1 MTEELIV
8 GKNIGSL
15 PDIFDTLVN
24 DNKILKIRSKG
35 GTTLNEDYL
44 YFLKKIEG
52 GNYIKNLEVGDVM
65 TGKVIEINQK
75 EIIIDINYK
84 DTVFVDVKTLEIN
97 LLNGLQIGIEIE
109 VMITEISDHPY
120 FIRGSVNEIL
130 KINASNKVKE
140 SFNENTPF
148 YATVTELIPAGYYL
162 DLEVD
167 DMKVRGFMPNT
178 LAWVN
183 KLVDPSSLLNK
194 RIQVM
199 IETLEQD
206 KGIYVVSHKKYLE
219 TLIPDQVKKLKKEWV
234 KNRNKPYVGFI
245 TGTTPFGAF
254 IEFYGFLT
262 GMIYRK
268 NIQEEWQTDEKWS
281 SMKPGMYVN
290 FYISDII
297 VQKNKI
303 NMTQILRESIFK
315 NLKVGDIL
323 LGKVIDIKS
332 FGALIQLDD
341 ETNGL
346 IQSNILNKR
355 KTNLK
360 VGERIDVKV
369 LSILKDDRKINLGLV
384 DKEK

>member
-24 DNKILKIRSKG
+24 DDKILKIRSKG